1 MQQTK
6 RRSKK
11 GVILLALVVA
21 LLVLAFVPAAMAAPI
36 YGAKA
41 TLDSTSPAW
50 VAGQNGGNWVG
61 SSTVTGTFNAY
72 VDTTGGPIWVLATN
86 GANQLQKVRYWVN
99 DSLT

>member
-11 GVILLALVVA
+11 GVILLALAVA

-41 TLDSTSPAW
+41 TLDQHDSGLGRRDRTA
-50 VAGQNGGNWVG
+50 ATG
-61 SSTVTGTFNAY
+61 SARRNITGTFNAY
-72 VDTTGGPIWVLATN
+72 VDTTGGPNWVLAQRRRP
-86 GANQLQKVRYWVN
+86 GADCHLLGQR
-99 DSLT
+99 